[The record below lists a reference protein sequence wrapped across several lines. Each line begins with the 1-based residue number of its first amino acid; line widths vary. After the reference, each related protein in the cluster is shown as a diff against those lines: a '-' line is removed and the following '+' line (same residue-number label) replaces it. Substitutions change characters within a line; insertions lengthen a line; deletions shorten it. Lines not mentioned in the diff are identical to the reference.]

1 MVIRGI
7 NAEAHAKGASV
18 IVGFSFIYRSR
29 ISLPH
34 AYELGVWRFCCGH
47 SHLPLPY
54 TVATVECLYC
64 NLRNIRNLFVYYD
77 RLAWFQHEPHWFL
90 AVTYSRHDYK

>member
-18 IVGFSFIYRSR
+18 IVGFSFIYRSY

-34 AYELGVWRFCCGH
+34 VYETGVWRFCYGH

-54 TVATVECLYC
+54 TVATVEYPYC
-64 NLRNIRNLFVYYD
+64 NLGSNRSLSFYYD
-77 RLAWFQHEPHWFL
+77 RWAWFQHEPHWFL
-90 AVTYSRHDYK
+90 AVACSRHNYK